1 MAHSL
6 EGDHQLAIDIRTRH
20 TLPIYEDKLGDHP
33 FTATIL
39 NNLANNFY
47 ALKQFDEA
55 VKYSRRALE
64 IRQGLLMDHQDTA
77 KSLFDLGMAY
87 KEMKE
92 WRQAKTYLEHTVAMQ
107 EKVMDNNEQGLLR

>member
-6 EGDHQLAIDIRTRH
+6 EGNHDLAINIRKGH
-20 TLPIYEDKLGDHP
+20 TLPIYEDKLGEHP

-47 ALKQFDEA
+47 ALKQFEEG
-55 VKYSRRALE
+55 VEYSNRALR
-64 IRQGLLMDHQDTA
+64 IRRTLLMEHQDTA

-92 WRQAKTYLEHTVAMQ
+92 WRHAKTYLEETVTMQ
-107 EKVMDNNEQGLLR
+107 EKVLDEKELLR